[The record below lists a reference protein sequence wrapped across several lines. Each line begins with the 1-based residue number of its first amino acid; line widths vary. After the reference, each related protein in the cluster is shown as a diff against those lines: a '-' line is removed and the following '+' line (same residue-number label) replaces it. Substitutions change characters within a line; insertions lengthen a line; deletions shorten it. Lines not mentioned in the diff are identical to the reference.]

1 MFRDGKRHID
11 GLDLVDD
18 HHGGIGVVL
27 DHVALVGDEAA
38 GAAADG
44 GLDITI
50 TEIELGVLHRHLIGV
65 DRGAQGLGGGLGLV
79 VILLADELFP
89 DQLGVAPGVG
99 LGLGGQGLIPGQVGF
114 HLS

>member
-1 MFRDGKRHID
+1 MTTMA
-11 GLDLVDD
+11 VS
-18 HHGGIGVVL
+18 
-27 DHVALVGDEAA
+27 ALSLIMLPWWAMQAA

-50 TEIELGVLHRHLIGV
+50 TEIEPGVLHRHLIGV